1 MPREGNAVGNG
12 GGGGGG
18 TLGKKSKSVAF
29 ADDCNGNDGQMN
41 SDPSRSITASL
52 ADGN

>member
-1 MPREGNAVGNG
+1 MPREGNAVVGN
-12 GGGGGG
+12 GGG

-41 SDPSRSITASL
+41 SDPSRITVSL
-52 ADGN
+52 AR